1 MLRRLKIP
9 LSLGLTFYG
18 IAYLTVKQ
26 LGYNSAS
33 FMIISYLY
41 IALAGIIGIKYE
53 VKKMNNS
60 DSVLSI
66 FRNIVLVREGEELVM
81 KRVFTGEKY
90 KLKGEIEKL

>member
-81 KRVFTGEKY
+81 KRILTGEKY